1 MDRLTRLEGGI
12 AVVRDLRSS
21 HDQVAGDLLER
32 RALHRRY
39 YQGVRR
45 STKQYCRGVE
55 RIRVSRRAAKF
66 LSDGADGGEELVCVC
81 YGGNGCRY

>member
-1 MDRLTRLEGGI
+1 MDRWTRLEGGI

-45 STKQYCRGVE
+45 STRQYCRGVE
-55 RIRVSRRAAKF
+55 RIRASRRGATFF
-66 LSDGADGGEELVCVC
+66 LLAVSYRFCGD
-81 YGGNGCRY
+81 